1 MAKMVKCETCGAEI
15 AANAKTCPSC
25 GGKNKKPVYKQWWF
39 WVIIII
45 LIIGIGGG
53 ASNNDTPT
61 KVDTADESKETT
73 ISVDAEKEPEQKV
86 EEQADEKQTAEEQ
99 SKYTIG
105 DTADFNGIQVKLSA
119 AILSN
124 GDGQFVVPDE
134 GKQFLCLIIDI
145 NNSSSADIAVS
156 SMISFEAYCD
166 DYSLMQDILG
176 LQAPEV
182 DGLNQLDG
190 NVASG
195 KRMNGKICYQVPVD
209 FKIFELN
216 YSPSFWGNKKVTFVI
231 DSDDVDRSG
240 L

>member
-1 MAKMVKCETCGAEI
+1 MAKMDKCKTCGAEI

-25 GGKNKKPVYKQWWF
+25 GAKNKKPIFKQWWF
-39 WVIIII
+39 WVIII
-45 LIIGIGGG
+45 LLLIGIGGG
-53 ASNNDTPT
+53 TSNNDTPT
-61 KVDTADESKETT
+61 KVDTADETKES
-73 ISVDAEKEPEQKV
+73 SVSV
-86 EEQADEKQTAEEQ
+86 ENETKSEEVAEEQ
-99 SKYTIG
+99 TTFSVG
-105 DTADFNGIQVKLSA
+105 DTVDYNGIQVKLSA

-145 NNSSSADIAVS
+145 DNASSSDIAVS
-156 SMISFEAYCD
+156 SMFSFEAYCD
-166 DYSLMQDILG
+166 DYSITQDIIG

-190 NVASG
+190 NVAAG
-195 KRMNGKICYQVPVD
+195 KRMNGKICYQVPAD
-209 FKIFELN
+209 FKSFELN

-231 DSDDVDRSG
+231 NSDDVDRSG